1 MKKGFFL
8 TVVAVFCAAA
18 VSAENFWPN
27 GGMEEGKGSLPAG
40 YVRAGTDTSL
50 LRWGAPA
57 ASGEKSIGIVDDS
70 TGGYGSWSSAL
81 VKLPA
86 GTVGQSVRLRWVEC
100 YNVESGVMRVTVTFC
115 DEAKALIQSATAN
128 HLLKGKNAGWNAK
141 TFSPVDMT
149 VKVPANAVTM
159 KIALMSAGANDA
171 TGEVWMDDLT
181 VEPVTAAQ

>member
-1 MKKGFFL
+1 MKKKLFL

-18 VSAENFWPN
+18 VPAENFWPN
-27 GGMEEGKGSLPAG
+27 GGMEEGKGSVPAG
-40 YVRAGTDTSL
+40 YIRAGTDSSL
-50 LRWGAPA
+50 LRWGTPA
-57 ASGEKSIGIVDDS
+57 ASGEKAIGIFDDS
-70 TGGYGSWSSAL
+70 TSGYGSWSSAL

-86 GTVGQSVRLRWVEC
+86 GTAGQSVRLRWTER
-100 YNVESGVMRVTVTFC
+100 YNVEFGMMRVTVSFF

-128 HLLKGKNAGWNAK
+128 HILREKSSGWDAGI
-141 TFSPVDMT
+141 FSPADMT

-159 KIALMSAGANDA
+159 RIALMSAGANDA